1 MKGLLI
7 GFKPKPPFFATCKNW
22 VTVDAPKTVQKGVR
36 GVCVF
41 SDFHVCCVY
50 VSKMPFSFNG
60 VAHIIMGREASHTCL
75 NVHFSREGIALSV
88 CPIDFSLTIRVMSCI
103 FSIEIFLNLTLLR
116 DYEIEKE

>member
-1 MKGLLI
+1 MVLNPSHHFLLPAKI
-7 GFKPKPPFFATCKNW
+7 GSRSMRQKPSKKELEESVF
-22 VTVDAPKTVQKGVR
+22 
-36 GVCVF
+36 F

-88 CPIDFSLTIRVMSCI
+88 CPIDFSLTI
-103 FSIEIFLNLTLLR
+103 FLFLENSAQI
-116 DYEIEKE
+116 DK